1 MNEKNKNDAFLSA
14 IRGVRPIK
22 KSNRHYKLITESTIN
37 KKKRDDKPLEINP
50 QIVKDKKE
58 HQENKTYARFKIEKL
73 KINKKLKR
81 GVVNIDKR
89 IDLHGLS
96 VKEAKILFFE
106 TVETCFVTQ
115 KRCILF
121 ITGKGMGAAQ
131 NEHRGEKLYYGKI
144 RNEFL
149 SWANQK
155 TISRKI
161 LSVEQA
167 NTTYGGDGAFF
178 VYLRKNR
185 N

>member
-1 MNEKNKNDAFLSA
+1 MNKEKKNDVFLDA
-14 IRGVRPIK
+14 IAGTKPIK
-22 KSNRHYKLITESTIN
+22 KSNRNYKSITTKKGIKEKIN
-37 KKKRDDKPLEINP
+37 IKEIEITPPTPKEKKRYQEEEI
-50 QIVKDKKE
+50 QS
-58 HQENKTYARFKIEKL
+58 QFKIEKL

-131 NEHRGEKLYYGKI
+131 NEHTGGKLYYGKI

-167 NTTYGGDGAFF
+167 GTAHGGAGAFF

>member
-1 MNEKNKNDAFLSA
+1 MNKENTKDIFLNAIMGTTPLEKSDKNHKPIPKNKNNQ
-14 IRGVRPIK
+14 K
-22 KSNRHYKLITESTIN
+22 K
-37 KKKRDDKPLEINP
+37 
-50 QIVKDKKE
+50 QDKKTLKINTPPPKE
-58 HQENKTYARFKIEKL
+58 EKKYKEKEIYTRFKIEKL

-131 NEHRGEKLYYGKI
+131 NEHWEKKLYYGKI

-155 TISRKI
+155 TIGRKI

-167 NTTYGGDGAFF
+167 STTYGGDGAFF